1 MVVCQR
7 IRSSPI
13 AQLTRV
19 FGQCSYCIGN
29 VSLAPIQR
37 IGTQYA
43 DGINTVLNPGCI
55 LNSSGYRTG
64 GASCWMPPRSLVD
77 TTISLIMYE
86 YAVYNEYALVVNP

>member
-1 MVVCQR
+1 MYSASVY
-7 IRSSPI
+7 I
-13 AQLTRV
+13 ALV
-19 FGQCSYCIGN
+19 N

-37 IGTQYA
+37 VGTQYA

-86 YAVYNEYALVVNP
+86 YAVYNEYALYIDTRLELNSHLW